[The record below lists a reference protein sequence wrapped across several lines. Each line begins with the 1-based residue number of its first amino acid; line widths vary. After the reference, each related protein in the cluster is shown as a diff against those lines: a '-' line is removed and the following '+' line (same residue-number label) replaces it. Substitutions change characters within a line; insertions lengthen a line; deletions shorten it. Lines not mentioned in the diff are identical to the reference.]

1 MNPWFTGRGEETEL
15 MMEAL
20 RSNKSEMVALIGRRR
35 IGKTHLVKQVY
46 GKHFSFEMIGAHH
59 ASTAQQLENFAIKL
73 QEHGRK
79 GAPLLVPKSWYDAFQ
94 LLKAHL
100 QKHRRAT
107 KPVVFIDELPWLSTT
122 RSGFVDALSYF
133 WNDWGVHN
141 KILLVVCG
149 SAATWMIQHVVRNKG
164 GLHNR
169 ITMQIKLQPFTLNE
183 TEQFLQKLGVNFERY
198 DIARLYFATGG
209 VPYYLSAVKK
219 GQSVAQNIDR
229 ICFAENGL
237 LRDEFEQLFASLFDE
252 ASGHAAIVQALAS
265 KWKGLTRPELVK
277 SLGQADGGSISRMLT
292 ELEQSDFI
300 TVVMPFGKLKKDALY
315 RITDNFL
322 LFHLKFIKGKRKLGK
337 GSFQA
342 LEQTPIWKS
351 WCGYAFEN
359 TCIYHLP
366 QIKRVLGISG
376 IYTQTSGFLLPG
388 SAEAEGMQIDWLIE
402 RADKV
407 INLCEM
413 KFHDDYFSISKHYAA
428 QLRQL
433 RSRFKASTGT
443 KANLQL
449 VFISSFGLVQNT
461 YSLELIEQQID
472 LNALFKP

>member
-1 MNPWFTGRGEETEL
+1 M
-15 MMEAL
+15 
-20 RSNKSEMVALIGRRR
+20 
-35 IGKTHLVKQVY
+35 
-46 GKHFSFEMIGAHH
+46 
-59 ASTAQQLENFAIKL
+59 
-73 QEHGRK
+73 
-79 GAPLLVPKSWYDAFQ
+79 
-94 LLKAHL
+94 LKVHL

-107 KPVVFIDELPWLSTT
+107 KPVVFIDELPWLATH
-122 RSGFVDALSYF
+122 RSGFLEALSYF
-133 WNDWGVHN
+133 WNDWGVTN
-141 KILLVVCG
+141 RVLLVLCG
-149 SAATWMIQHVVRNKG
+149 SAASWMIKHVVRNKG

-169 ITMQIKLQPFTLNE
+169 ITMQLKVQPFTLGE
-183 TEQFLQKLGVNFERY
+183 TEQYLQKLGVQYERY

-209 VPYYLSAVKK
+209 VPYYLSGVKR

-229 ICFAENGL
+229 MCFTEQGL
-237 LRDEFEQLFASLFDE
+237 LRYEFDGLFSSLFEE
-252 ASGHAAIVQALAS
+252 ASGHYAVMHALAS